1 MYEPK
6 KEYSYKQESIEE
18 YKPLPATTVKT
29 STFVPRKEYVSSYET
44 TTYEPK
50 KYEPYV
56 KATSE
61 IYTKYVTKKVEPT
74 Y

>member
-6 KEYSYKQESIEE
+6 KEYIYKQESTEE
-18 YKPLPATTVKT
+18 YKPLSATTVKT

-56 KATSE
+56 PATSE
-61 IYTKYVTKKVEPT
+61 IYTKYVTKKVEPP